1 MSGYFGSEEH
11 IASLSLEELKDL
23 VRYLVGMREELHAI
37 IKMYDREKCEL
48 QRKIDN
54 QRKQLAGM
62 QAAIIRLK
70 SEVDKDE
77 V

>member
-1 MSGYFGSEEH
+1 MGYFGSEEH

-23 VRYLVGMREELHAI
+23 VRYLVGMREELYAI
-37 IKMYDREKCEL
+37 VKMYDREKCEL

-70 SEVDKDE
+70 GEVNKDE